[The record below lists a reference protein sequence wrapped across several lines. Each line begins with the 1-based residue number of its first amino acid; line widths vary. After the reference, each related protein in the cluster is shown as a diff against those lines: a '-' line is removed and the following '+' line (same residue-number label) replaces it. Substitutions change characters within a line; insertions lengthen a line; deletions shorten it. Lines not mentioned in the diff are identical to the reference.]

1 MSSSFVFTSDS
12 NMHVVNA
19 RVGSQSD
26 ALSITCRLRLRLKKA
41 TDSQPS
47 KIPWMDHGLLTVQ
60 TRGSRRMYF
69 QHYLMKKGPPSRTPK
84 ESPEVYQIVRY
95 VSLHPL
101 DLRIRSLLQ
110 LYFSRVSD
118 EKPSRL
124 GISPQRRTSH
134 NPNLR
139 RNNRQL
145 EHI

>member
-1 MSSSFVFTSDS
+1 
-12 NMHVVNA
+12 
-19 RVGSQSD
+19 
-26 ALSITCRLRLRLKKA
+26 
-41 TDSQPS
+41 
-47 KIPWMDHGLLTVQ
+47 MDHGLLMVK
-60 TRGSRRMYF
+60 TRASRRMYL
-69 QHYLMKKGPPSRTPK
+69 QHYLMKQGPLSRTPK

-95 VSLHPL
+95 VSLHPF

-110 LYFSRVSD
+110 LFFSRVTD

-139 RNNRQL
+139 GYDHQL